1 MVDMENLK
9 VVPTPLGGVGLGL
22 RAWLD
27 FRSWLGAPVQ
37 GIVCTALSSSAAL
50 MVGSLGTFPPGC
62 GDCRVGPAFGVLC
75 QSTGVCLAEQKKTL
89 WVFETSGHL
98 GSNFRKSTCTG
109 LMSVLSLCILKK
121 CHVTLMPSWCLARE
135 RCQRVVWWP

>member
-9 VVPTPLGGVGLGL
+9 AVPTPLGGVGLGL

-50 MVGSLGTFPPGC
+50 MVGTLGTSPLGC
-62 GDCRVGPAFGVLC
+62 GDCRVGPASGVLC
-75 QSTGVCLAEQKKTL
+75 QSTVVCLAEQKKTL

-98 GSNFRKSTCTG
+98 GSNFRVYLQRSDERPE
-109 LMSVLSLCILKK
+109 SLHFEKVPCDSDAQL
-121 CHVTLMPSWCLARE
+121 VSGP
-135 RCQRVVWWP
+135 